1 MERERGHQTRTESKG
16 EPKTRGKF
24 SLRRVEVA
32 VHRIVEVAIPYH
44 LDILAKHRDNIEKF
58 QKLKQWDKLH
68 VEQINASR
76 TVQQLKADLYELDHV
91 RSQVQPENL
100 KQFEKLV
107 FPMQEEALQKVRS
120 FTDLHLPS
128 RFHEAEVCTILEE
141 SLPGTPPVVPLPED
155 LSCEAASPS
164 FPPEEEQMFLLQ
176 EIPDNTAAYKSWNSL
191 RKDLLDVNGL
201 LTSFRRLVYEQ
212 REQVQSIEAHVTA
225 ADENVQQG
233 TKHLIRA
240 SQLQRTLLPVTG
252 ALLGLAL
259 GGPVG
264 MVVGAKMA
272 FGCALGGSI
281 LGFTGGRALQRR
293 GSPKDDTVV
302 EVELKD
308 LSTKSTLYSDSRL
321 PSEMSRSAPR

>member
-1 MERERGHQTRTESKG
+1 METERSHQTTKDIKT
-16 EPKTRGKF
+16 EPKARGKF

-44 LDILAKHRDNIEKF
+44 LDILSKHRDNIEKF

-91 RSQVQPENL
+91 RGQVQPENL

-107 FPMQEEALQKVRS
+107 LPIQEAALQKVCS
-120 FTDLHLPS
+120 FTELHVPS
-128 RFHEAEVCTILEE
+128 RYHAADICTILEE
-141 SLPGTPPVVPLPED
+141 SLPGAPPVVALPED
-155 LSCEAASPS
+155 LTSVAAPSS
-164 FPPEEEQMFLLQ
+164 FPPKEEQMLLLQ
-176 EIPDNTAAYKSWNSL
+176 EIPDNTAAYKSWHTL
-191 RKDLLDVNGL
+191 RKDLLDINGL
-201 LTSFRRLVYEQ
+201 LTSFSRLVFEQ

-225 ADENVQQG
+225 ADESVQQA

-240 SQLQRTLLPVTG
+240 SQLQKTLLPMTG

-272 FGCALGGSI
+272 IGCALGGSL

-293 GSPKDDTVV
+293 GRPKDDTVV

-308 LSTKSTLYSDSRL
+308 LSKNHTLNSDSIL
-321 PSEMSRSAPR
+321 PSDTSRSRPR

>member
-1 MERERGHQTRTESKG
+1 MERERNLETRKRIES
-16 EPKTRGKF
+16 EPKSRNKF

-44 LDILAKHRDNIEKF
+44 LDILSKHRDNIEKF

-107 FPMQEEALQKVRS
+107 FPMQEEVLQKVHS

-128 RFHEAEVCTILEE
+128 RCHEADVCTILEE
-141 SLPGTPPVVPLPED
+141 SLPGAPSVVPFPED
-155 LSCEAASPS
+155 LTSDAAASS
-164 FPPEEEQMFLLQ
+164 FPPKEEQMFFL
-176 EIPDNTAAYKSWNSL
+176 EAIPDNTAAYKSWHTL
-191 RKDLLDVNGL
+191 RKDLLDINGL
-201 LTSFRRLVYEQ
+201 LTSFSRLVFEQ
-212 REQVQSIEAHVTA
+212 REQVQSIQAHVTA

-272 FGCALGGSI
+272 FGCALGGSL

-293 GSPKDDTVV
+293 GTPKDNTVV
-302 EVELKD
+302 EVELRD
-308 LSTKSTLYSDSRL
+308 LSKKKTLNSDSIV
-321 PSEMSRSAPR
+321 PSEMSRSALP